1 MKQIH
6 KTINETSNRFRIKSK
21 QMRNSTKLLSDRM
34 YSINANLSLLIAL
47 YQNEYVITKD
57 NLIDLNKNISE
68 WIREVRVLEGE

>member
-1 MKQIH
+1 
-6 KTINETSNRFRIKSK
+6 
-21 QMRNSTKLLSDRM
+21 MRNSTKLLSDRM

-47 YQNEYVITKD
+47 YQNKYVITKD

>member
-1 MKQIH
+1 MK
-6 KTINETSNRFRIKSK
+6 
-21 QMRNSTKLLSDRM
+21 NSTKLLSDRM

>member
-1 MKQIH
+1 
-6 KTINETSNRFRIKSK
+6 
-21 QMRNSTKLLSDRM
+21 MRNSTKLLSDRM

-47 YQNEYVITKD
+47 YQNGYVVTKD